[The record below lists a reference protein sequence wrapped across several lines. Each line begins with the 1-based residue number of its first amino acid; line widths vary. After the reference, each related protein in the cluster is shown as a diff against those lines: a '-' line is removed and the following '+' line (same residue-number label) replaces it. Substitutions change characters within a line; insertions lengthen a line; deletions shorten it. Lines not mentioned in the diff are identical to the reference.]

1 MTIDELD
8 ALTATDAESV
18 LRACCGSSRW
28 VSEMASRRP
37 FGTLDALLGAADETW
52 SRTGPADWLEA
63 FSHHPRIG
71 QSAGAATQSAR
82 AAAWSAGEQAA
93 ANHGHSEVQQ
103 RLSEMNR
110 RYEDRFGHIYIICA
124 TGRTAAEMLR
134 IAEERLGNDPDTELR
149 IAAEEQRKITE
160 LRLRK
165 LIGDP
170 T

>member
-8 ALTATDAESV
+8 ALTARDAESA

-28 VSEMASRRP
+28 VSEMVSRRP
-37 FGTLDALLGAADETW
+37 FGTVDALLGAADEEW

-71 QSAGAATQSAR
+71 QTAGAATQSAR

-93 ANHGHSEVQQ
+93 ATQANSDVYE

-110 RYEDRFGHIYIICA
+110 TYEDRFGHIYIICA
-124 TGRTAAEMLR
+124 TGRTADQMLR
-134 IAEERLGNDPDTELR
+134 IAEERLANDPDTELR

-165 LIGDP
+165 LIGDH